1 MVVVKSTV
9 SISAAADG
17 QKSIGRGRGRKRWLE
32 QVVAIKN
39 ELSRAYFIYINI
51 LKNLIVKHRDRDKG
65 EERVH
70 TLSLSLSLLYIYIN
84 RHFERERVRRKPKT
98 RSTVEFGTRR
108 KMFQICSRTT
118 SRRSR
123 TRSIMYVF
131 VVSAMT
137 AMVSRSVVLCSATTI
152 TSLTNRRA
160 LLTTGTT
167 AKTTAKEQ
175 KEDERLEKEFTK
187 EAKMLKITKEE
198 VEKNYEVNHPRPFS
212 WQEKQP
218 DTSKFDQHV
227 AKVAREN
234 FEKAT
239 SRASEP
245 LETVWPDDNIVDDP
259 GEESMMGDD
268 PPSLL
273 DAFKNKKIP
282 VAPKVETLSEV
293 EDSPFAEVLILAPS
307 AFMLIGLMY
316 MWRCKYAWKEN
327 FQESQA
333 LSELNKVRESKEYAL
348 FSAYISSGNFDIGM
362 LYWALGGITLL
373 LQMKYN
379 AVYALVPAMT
389 SLAVGVF
396 YSMIFQRS
404 LTGIPGVTG
413 PPLAQRLLILVVSI
427 ILLANLIW
435 CEVKGIFVATNE
447 YWGVL
452 AGQILIP
459 QMLAFY
465 HRMGGWIQH
474 NREYR
479 YKMVE

>member
-1 MVVVKSTV
+1 
-9 SISAAADG
+9 
-17 QKSIGRGRGRKRWLE
+17 
-32 QVVAIKN
+32 
-39 ELSRAYFIYINI
+39 
-51 LKNLIVKHRDRDKG
+51 
-65 EERVH
+65 
-70 TLSLSLSLLYIYIN
+70 
-84 RHFERERVRRKPKT
+84 
-98 RSTVEFGTRR
+98 
-108 KMFQICSRTT
+108 
-118 SRRSR
+118 
-123 TRSIMYVF
+123 MYVF